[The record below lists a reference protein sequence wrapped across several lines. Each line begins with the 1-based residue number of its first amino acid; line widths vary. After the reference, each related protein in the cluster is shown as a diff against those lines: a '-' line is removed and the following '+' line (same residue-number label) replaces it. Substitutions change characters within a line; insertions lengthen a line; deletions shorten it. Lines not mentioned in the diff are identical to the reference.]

1 MSFFRYGKIY
11 QSDGPKVGAAYC
23 SAYLATIVPM
33 SLQPAIPSWVALQQS
48 PCPLHRSFTASLST
62 LLLYSHQQRTVNC
75 LHFPCL
81 NTGVHSKVSQVIPS
95 MKSSLGLP
103 VAHGDAHPEKAAGW
117 HSSQPMAERQRCRWT
132 ESSGPQKFYMWSSRP
147 RPATPNYLLVRKTL
161 ETSF

>member
-81 NTGVHSKVSQVIPS
+81 NTGVHSSFS
-95 MKSSLGLP
+95 LALNLSGTLKSSP
-103 VAHGDAHPEKAAGW
+103 AGRAR
-117 HSSQPMAERQRCRWT
+117 S
-132 ESSGPQKFYMWSSRP
+132 ESSGPACISVPLRAGHPVSGK
-147 RPATPNYLLVRKTL
+147 K
-161 ETSF
+161 